1 MKLKSLIISDFRGF
15 AGEHQFNLDADA
27 IVLVAANGQ
36 GKTSFFDA
44 ILWGL
49 TGLLPRLGENPRIR
63 SLYSQG
69 GEARVELELSSDN
82 ALPLRIVRR
91 DPGGLSVEWQ
101 GKRTDGTS
109 ATSALHIALWPEAEQ
124 APDGPKA
131 LANALTRSVY
141 LQQDLV
147 RDFVEGDD
155 DKARF
160 AAVSELA
167 GAGRVT
173 ELARELESARLSWSR
188 TTNAK
193 DREFSEAAQRL
204 DVHEAQFSALG
215 SVDGASV
222 ERIAERWAA
231 WWPNA
236 QELEPASGER
246 EVPTPSS
253 AEAANVLEAA
263 LRLLESARLRAERR
277 LVSAESLLSET
288 KKRTPT
294 KEAADLPKLRR
305 VVLEA
310 ESHLA
315 AASDALGV
323 GELAAAEQRRKQVEH
338 RQAVEE
344 LGALAELAIRHIDGS
359 CPVCGQEHDH
369 SHTRANLKQLIEAAG
384 SSPEEDPEAQ
394 TMELAEAVQGREAEL
409 SSAQAALRQAESAER
424 EIDAWKGESDKRL
437 DELGLSAA
445 GEGQDVEALTAL
457 ISLSRE
463 AKEAIDA
470 CQAEGEQLS
479 VDLVGASELARAQEL
494 RGTIEAERNEVRELG
509 EVVAAR
515 KRTGDLTS
523 QILEAL
529 REASASVVEAELRR
543 LDPLL
548 QTIYG
553 TVDPHPCFRAVRL
566 LSKVARG
573 RGHLSAALDDQFA
586 TLSVEQPEEVLSSSQ
601 LNALAVSVFLALN
614 LGLPSVP
621 LPIAMLDDPLQ
632 SLDDVNLLGLVDLLR
647 GTKGQRQLLLST
659 HDQRFGA
666 LLARKLRPVGEG
678 PPTRVIEIDGW
689 GRSGPTVREAEAPG
703 DPEPLRIAVPS

>member
-1 MKLKSLIISDFRGF
+1 MKLRTLAVSDFRGF
-15 AGEHQFNLDADA
+15 AGEHHFDLNAEA

-49 TGLLPRLGENPRIR
+49 TGLLPRLGEAPKIR
-63 SLYSQG
+63 SLYAQG
-69 GEARVELELSSDN
+69 GEARVELEFGADDG
-82 ALPLRIVRR
+82 LPLRVVRR
-91 DPGGLSVEWQ
+91 EPGGLSVEWQ
-101 GKRTDGTS
+101 GKRSDGTS
-109 ATSALHIALWPEAEQ
+109 ATSMLHAALWPEAEQ

-193 DREFSEAAQRL
+193 DREFSEATQRL
-204 DVHEAQFSALG
+204 DAHEAQLNALG

-222 ERIAERWAA
+222 EQIAEHWAA

-236 QELEPASGER
+236 EKLEPATGER
-246 EVPTPSS
+246 GVPAPSGT
-253 AEAANVLEAA
+253 EAANVLEAA
-263 LRLLESARLRAERR
+263 LRLLESARRQAERR

-288 KKRTPT
+288 KERPPT
-294 KEAADLPKLRR
+294 KEAADLSKLKQA
-305 VVLEA
+305 VSEV
-310 ESHLA
+310 ESQLA
-315 AASDALGV
+315 AARDALGV
-323 GELAAAEQRRKQVEH
+323 AELAAAERRRKQVEH

-344 LGALAELAIRHIDGS
+344 LGALAELAIRHMDGS

-369 SHTRANLKQLIEAAG
+369 SHTRANLEQLIEAAG

-394 TMELAEAVQGREAEL
+394 TAELAEAVQSREGEL
-409 SSAQAALRQAESAER
+409 SSAQAALREAESAER
-424 EIDAWKGESDKRL
+424 EIAAWKSERDERL
-437 DELGLSAA
+437 GELGLPTTE
-445 GEGQDVEALTAL
+445 EGQSVAALTAL
-457 ISLSRE
+457 ISTSRE

-470 CQAEGEQLS
+470 CEAEGERLS
-479 VDLVGASELARAQEL
+479 VDLVGASEQARAQEL
-494 RGTIEAERNEVRELG
+494 RGTIETERSEARELG

-548 QTIYG
+548 QAIYS
-553 TVDPHPCFRAVRL
+553 TADPHPCFRAVRL

-573 RGHLSAALDDQFA
+573 RGHLSAALDDQLA
-586 TLSVEQPEEVLSSSQ
+586 TLSVEQPEEILSSSQ

-659 HDQRFGA
+659 HDRRFGA

-678 PPTRVIEIDGW
+678 GPTRVIEIDGW
-689 GRSGPTVREAEAPG
+689 GRSGPTVREAETLR
-703 DPEPLRIAVPS
+703 DSEPLRIAVSS